1 MPRTPTEID
10 KGVAKSTKQTTV
22 ADKAR
27 AAPED
32 EGDVIAKWRR
42 TRAVASFVADD
53 NFALRYGRLR
63 KTIGG
68 RFSGI
73 RHGARVSGEI
83 TD

>member
-42 TRAVASFVADD
+42 AR
-53 NFALRYGRLR
+53 GRV
-63 KTIGG
+63 
-68 RFSGI
+68 FC
-73 RHGARVSGEI
+73 GARQFRLALWPI
-83 TD
+83 TQDNRRALQWY